1 MARITRN
8 ERGMKCPEHNLRIQI
23 PAMYETKELD
33 LATLG
38 TQTASIFIPLSA
50 GLRQER
56 LIKCPQ
62 ID

>member
-1 MARITRN
+1 MIIFETDFQLFLYKPIALDYFIGLYYFN
-8 ERGMKCPEHNLRIQI
+8 CLRTGLLHISE
-23 PAMYETKELD
+23 PF
-33 LATLG
+33 
-38 TQTASIFIPLSA
+38 SIFIPLSA